1 MKNKT
6 NFERHLEKLSKEA
19 KSPLNESELN
29 NNTTLPEG
37 EEYDIDQ
44 MINDVDQMKKDL
56 EGSNLFMFDMDEV
69 LEEMHD
75 SKLHQEEDGV
85 DQARLPNGELG
96 YIDKETGETIR
107 PSIDPPKMW
116 SIKDG
121 KMPEDPAH
129 TDEYKTWEK
138 GNTKIN
144 ESMKIYND
152 QKKQSYKGEQEKQT
166 FSRLI
171 GYEIPEDNGRI
182 QENKMWGHPKQLDRL
197 VVIMDTQECL
207 LITKENFDL
216 DKLSQ
221 DREMNAS
228 KAGHSLNV
236 FDQLFETWYE
246 YSKED
251 FEKLL

>member
-6 NFERHLEKLSKEA
+6 NFERRLEKLNKEA
-19 KSPLNESELN
+19 RTPFNESKLN
-29 NNTTLPEG
+29 NSITLPEG

-56 EGSNLFMFDMDEV
+56 EESNLFMFDIDEV

-75 SKLHQEEDGV
+75 SKLHQEEEDEPFKQV
-85 DQARLPNGELG
+85 CDPMQAGFYDKKGEFV
-96 YIDKETGETIR
+96 R
-107 PSIDPPKMW
+107 PSVDPVSPSQMK
-116 SIKDG
+116 KD
-121 KMPEDPAH
+121 MEDS
-129 TDEYKTWEK
+129 YKTWEK

-171 GYEIPEDNGRI
+171 GYEIPEDNSRI

-207 LITKENFDL
+207 LVTKENFDL

-221 DREMNAS
+221 DMEMNAS